1 MSMRRETKLGAALAL
16 VIGLIA
22 TGYYFARDR
31 ESEPVSLTGKTV
43 DTGKADADSMKHSR
57 SGNLGNNHVRPR
69 SSRSMTPSSTNPD
82 HLRPAMPKAKDTRVA
97 DSTPRHDAGLR
108 PWRVDR
114 SSDRGD
120 PSSLTELKRGSDRI
134 TGQDST
140 PTQME
145 NSPVGNDVGQG
156 ATLPRDEAAATVQPG
171 LKPASASNPGPKPGT
186 ATDDSELNSSST
198 TPGRT
203 SESVRPRSGMP
214 KALVTTQPKPASASE
229 VAIER
234 HIVQE
239 GDSFAV
245 LARIYYGSEK
255 HTQYLIN
262 ANSHIGDARS
272 LRPGMAVNIPEAP
285 SEDTVIRG
293 DAFPRTRPDSAPGKK
308 EANTGASGLRT
319 YTVKKGDSFYAI
331 ARDVLGDPG
340 LTWDL
345 LELNSTVVD
354 GEPKNLK
361 PGMIL
366 RLPEPKPK
374 KTAESKSVD

>member
-1 MSMRRETKLGAALAL
+1 
-16 VIGLIA
+16 
-22 TGYYFARDR
+22 
-31 ESEPVSLTGKTV
+31 
-43 DTGKADADSMKHSR
+43 
-57 SGNLGNNHVRPR
+57 
-69 SSRSMTPSSTNPD
+69 
-82 HLRPAMPKAKDTRVA
+82 
-97 DSTPRHDAGLR
+97 
-108 PWRVDR
+108 
-114 SSDRGD
+114 
-120 PSSLTELKRGSDRI
+120 
-134 TGQDST
+134 
-140 PTQME
+140 
-145 NSPVGNDVGQG
+145 
-156 ATLPRDEAAATVQPG
+156 
-171 LKPASASNPGPKPGT
+171 
-186 ATDDSELNSSST
+186 
-198 TPGRT
+198 
-203 SESVRPRSGMP
+203 MP